1 MSETPTVL
9 FICVRNAGKSQMAA
23 ATLRQIAGNSVAV
36 ASAGTEPGDAINELS
51 REVLEEHGADLER
64 EAPKQLDSE
73 LLRRAD
79 RVIVLGNEAQV
90 EPVDGMRASIE
101 RWVTDEPSERGIDGL
116 ERMRLVRDDIERH
129 VLELFS
135 ELR

>member
-23 ATLRQIAGNSVAV
+23 ATLRQIAGTSVAV
-36 ASAGTEPGDAINELS
+36 ASAGTEPGDAINELA

-90 EPVDGMRASIE
+90 EPVEGMRASIE